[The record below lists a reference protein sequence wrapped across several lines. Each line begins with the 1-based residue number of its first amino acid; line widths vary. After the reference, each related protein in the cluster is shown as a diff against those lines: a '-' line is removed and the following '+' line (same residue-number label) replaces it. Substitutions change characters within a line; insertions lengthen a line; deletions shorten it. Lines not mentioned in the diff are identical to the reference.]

1 MTIRLDRATQAA
13 HASATM
19 HGRLES
25 SATTHRGV
33 GPAMNLA
40 SQCQGVDDLF
50 RSAPLKLSGGARTNR
65 KRRRADVTANAE
77 ATATDVTI
85 HRIGG
90 QEKHHLAHT

>member
-50 RSAPLKLSGGARTNR
+50 RSAPLKLSGRRTDQSEKEARRCNCKCR
-65 KRRRADVTANAE
+65 SNC
-77 ATATDVTI
+77 
-85 HRIGG
+85 H
-90 QEKHHLAHT
+90 